1 MWAMGFPCAAVS
13 RCGRT
18 RARARAHA
26 RRKPQCG
33 RLKHTLVHN
42 WCVNTEEVITRSD
55 TAAQAQLA
63 LWVQAMALGVGAG
76 AAGAL
81 DPHAPARRAQ
91 AERAQAERAQAER
104 AMGHLYDHTVQRVH
118 ALVRRFVH
126 EDSAAQE
133 VTEDVFYQAWLQSP
147 RFDATRGSVMAWLLT
162 MARSRGLD
170 AWRKHSAQWVSFDS
184 DAADALLA
192 HTSAQDTPFDLLAAT
207 DTHHAL
213 HAALA
218 EVSPTARQMISLA
231 FFQGLTQQE
240 ISEHMQAPLGTVK
253 TTLRRAL
260 ISLREHLQTTLQADM
275 PAGLLVED

>member
-1 MWAMGFPCAAVS
+1 MRSMGLLYAGAGLRSAHCA
-13 RCGRT
+13 GWP
-18 RARARAHA
+18 A
-26 RRKPQCG
+26 RRQPSGCLG
-33 RLKHTLVHN
+33 HN
-42 WCVNTEEVITRSD
+42 TRVSQPTTMYSTN
-55 TAAQAQLA
+55 TAAEAQL
-63 LWVQAMALGVGAG
+63 LSYVQAMADCVGAPS
-76 AAGAL
+76 AVAN
-81 DPHAPARRAQ
+81 DKCAPAQ
-91 AERAQAERAQAER
+91 RAQAER
-104 AMGHLYDHTVQRVH
+104 AMGQLYDHTVQRVH

-162 MARSRGLD
+162 MARSRALD

-184 DAADALLA
+184 DTADALLA
-192 HTSAQDTPFDLLAAT
+192 HTSAPGTPFDLLAAI
-207 DTHHAL
+207 DTRHAL

-218 EVSPTARQMISLA
+218 EVSPSARQMISLA

-240 ISEHMQAPLGTVK
+240 ISEHLHTPLGTVK

-260 ISLREHLQTTLQADM
+260 VSLREHLQTTLQADM

>member
-1 MWAMGFPCAAVS
+1 MLTIGFPRTAASRFARVS
-13 RCGRT
+13 ALA
-18 RARARAHA
+18 RARART
-26 RRKPQCG
+26 RRKPLCG

-42 WCVNTEEVITRSD
+42 WCVNTEEVITRTD

-76 AAGAL
+76 AAGAF
-81 DPHAPARRAQ
+81 DPHAPAR
-91 AERAQAERAQAER
+91 RAQAER

-170 AWRKHSAQWVSFDS
+170 AWRKHSAQLVSFDS
-184 DAADALLA
+184 DAADELLA
-192 HTSAQDTPFDLLAAT
+192 HTSAPGTPFDLLAAT
-207 DTHHAL
+207 DTRDAL
-213 HAALA
+213 HAALV

-231 FFQGLTQQE
+231 FFQGLTQRD
-240 ISEHMQAPLGTVK
+240 ISEHMHTPLGTVK
-253 TTLRRAL
+253 STLRRAL

>member
-1 MWAMGFPCAAVS
+1 MLAISFPRTAIS
-13 RCGRT
+13 RYARASALACGRLRT
-18 RARARAHA
+18 
-26 RRKPQCG
+26 RRKPLCG

-42 WCVNTEEVITRSD
+42 WRVNTEEVMTRSD
-55 TAAQAQLA
+55 TAAQAQLT
-63 LWVQAMALGVGAG
+63 LWVQAMALCVGAG
-76 AAGAL
+76 ADAAH
-81 DPHAPARRAQ
+81 DPHASAQ
-91 AERAQAERAQAER
+91 RAQAER
-104 AMGHLYDHTVQRVH
+104 AMGQLYDHTVQRVH

-162 MARSRGLD
+162 MARSRALD

-184 DAADALLA
+184 DTADALLA
-192 HTSAQDTPFDLLAAT
+192 HTSAQNTPFDLLAAT
-207 DTHHAL
+207 DTRDAL

-218 EVSPTARQMISLA
+218 EMSPSARQMISLA
-231 FFQGLTQQE
+231 FFQGLTQQD
-240 ISEHMQAPLGTVK
+240 ISEHMHTPLGTVK

-260 ISLREHLQTTLQADM
+260 ISLREHLQTTLHSDM